1 MIDFFDY
8 SGVRIQYARRN
19 CDLGTPVA
27 LGNKLFIEPD
37 LKNIFKKL
45 LGDVTNKQKCNMFA
59 IAKVGSP
66 NMILPTTLD
75 V

>member
-27 LGNKLFIEPD
+27 FGNKLFIEPD
-37 LKNIFKKL
+37 LKKNFKKL
-45 LGDVTNKQKCNMFA
+45 LGDVTNK
-59 IAKVGSP
+59 
-66 NMILPTTLD
+66 
-75 V
+75 